1 MTKWPSDQDDTQW
14 PSDQVTKMTKM
25 TWLRGS
31 SWGWPCTSQ
40 SESRQR
46 SRWSCS
52 PRPASSLIVSKQ
64 SLISSWA
71 TVSNLVCWV
80 QLFISSYSLWLDW
93 SVGQVL
99 AVFGSQGDTR
109 SLWLYHWHSLT
120 IAWVFHWLII
130 LWCVSFIIDWLSLV
144 VRNELYSLC
153 VEWPDLVQ

>member
-1 MTKWPSDQDDTQW
+1 MTNI
-14 PSDQVTKMTKM
+14 TKMTKM
-25 TWLRGS
+25 TWLRRS

-46 SRWSCS
+46 SRWSCF

-80 QLFISSYSLWLDW
+80 QLFISSNSLWLDW

-130 LWCVSFIIDWLSLV
+130 LWCVSFIIDWLLLV
-144 VRNELYSLC
+144 VQNWLYYILYVLSDLIWFNSGSLTY
-153 VEWPDLVQ
+153 V